1 MLVFSH
7 TYAYNVNRHRIMIIS
22 HIASTYTIVLIVL
35 VKTNKF
41 FSLKFHKAILI
52 FLI

>member
-22 HIASTYTIVLIVL
+22 HIASTYTIVL